1 MKRAIRL
8 TTVENVKEQNLI
20 ISLEIKDEFAVRFI
34 VVLKTRLRNLNKE
47 DMQKTVS
54 LSSFFFLLVMVKT
67 DYRLKGGKGYFRDSR
82 MS

>member
-34 VVLKTRLRNLNKE
+34 VVLKTRLRNLSKEKHANAFKRNKNTR
-47 DMQKTVS
+47 KKSPIPT
-54 LSSFFFLLVMVKT
+54 LC
-67 DYRLKGGKGYFRDSR
+67 
-82 MS
+82 